1 MMLDKGKKK
10 DFAVE
15 GKAAA
20 DAVVAEGIN
29 FPFAAELTCADINA
43 HGRC

>member
-1 MMLDKGKKK
+1 MLDMEKKK
-10 DFAVE
+10 DFVIE

-20 DAVVAEGIN
+20 DAVVAKGIN